1 MRAGGGEAHV
11 RDAQHR
17 CAQTALHDPAVYH
30 PQCLLL
36 TRRVALLAEQL
47 ALLRH
52 TIAFENWT
60 YGVCL
65 KVLGDLDRELHLIK
79 HGLIQCYRYGL
90 LLMSAGQTQRA
101 RRVMFMD
108 DTTHSSSFK
117 A

>member
-1 MRAGGGEAHV
+1 MFATLNTAV
-11 RDAQHR
+11 
-17 CAQTALHDPAVYH
+17 QTALHDPAVYH

-60 YGVCL
+60 YGVRL
-65 KVLGDLDRELHLIK
+65 KVLGERDRELHLIK
-79 HGLIQCYRYGL
+79 HGLIQCYGL

-108 DTTHSSSFK
+108 DTTHSSSFTS
-117 A
+117 